1 MISKTNLLGTA
12 LLWAGLASGAAN
24 AQWRVD
30 IEAGAVWADHNDV
43 QVPNDELGDR
53 FDITEFGSGPYPT
66 ARFALA
72 WRPWQ
77 RHEFQLVLAPL
88 AYSEKGSFDRDVR
101 FAGASYQAG
110 EAVDIDYQFNSY
122 RLRYLYTLVD
132 NERWFFELGGT
143 LFIRD
148 AKIEL
153 SQNGTS
159 SKDSD
164 IGFVP
169 LLALKTRYTF
179 TPEWSLVLDTDL
191 AAAPQGRAIDLALSL
206 RRQFTNGWELGAGY
220 RTIEGGADNDS
231 VYTFAWFNAAVL
243 QASYSW

>member
-1 MISKTNLLGTA
+1 MNRNRTTLCAAVLAMITSS
-12 LLWAGLASGAAN
+12 ASN

-43 QVPNDELGDR
+43 QIPNDDAGDR
-53 FDITEFGSGPYPT
+53 FDIAEFGNGPYPT
-66 ARFALA
+66 ARVAVA

-88 AYSEKGSFDRDVR
+88 AYSEKGTFDADVR
-101 FAGASYQAG
+101 FAGATYRAG
-110 EAVDIDYQFNSY
+110 ETVDIDYKFNSY
-122 RLRYLYTLVD
+122 RVRYLYTLVD
-132 NERWFFELGGT
+132 SERWGFELGGT
-143 LFIRD
+143 LFVRD

-153 SQNGTS
+153 SQGGTS
-159 SKDSD
+159 SDDSD
-164 IGFVP
+164 VGLVP
-169 LLALKTRYTF
+169 LLALKTRYAF
-179 TPEWSLVLDTDL
+179 TPQWRLVLDADL

-206 RRQFTNGWELGAGY
+206 RRQFKNGWELGAGY

-243 QASYSW
+243 QASYTW